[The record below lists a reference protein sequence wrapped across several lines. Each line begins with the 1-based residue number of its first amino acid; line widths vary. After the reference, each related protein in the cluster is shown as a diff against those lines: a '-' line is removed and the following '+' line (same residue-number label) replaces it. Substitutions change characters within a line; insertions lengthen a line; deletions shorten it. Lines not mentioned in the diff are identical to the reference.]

1 LSPGGRRAPAPGD
14 DAQSRRSVID
24 RDEPSGGPVGGRS
37 LGGPDLPGEV
47 TALAHFYRGE
57 LQRSNTWR
65 IRLDATTNWAIIT
78 TGGLLTFGFNTPAR
92 FALVLVLASIIV
104 LFFLVIEAR
113 RYRFYDVWRSRVRL
127 LEVNF
132 VLPFLSD
139 RVCDPRP
146 GWREELARDLLVPR
160 FKISFLEA
168 FGRRLRRNYVW
179 IFLLLVFAWLADLAI
194 HAEAGY
200 SPAEFVGRSGIGW
213 VPGWAVLS
221 LQAVYFAALALI
233 ALATAGRRRAS
244 GQVLEMGETE
254 SCEVV
259 DSNHF

>member
-1 LSPGGRRAPAPGD
+1 MEA
-14 DAQSRRSVID
+14 V
-24 RDEPSGGPVGGRS
+24 S

-57 LQRSNTWR
+57 VQRSNTWR
-65 IRLDATTNWAIIT
+65 IRLDTTTNWAIIT
-78 TGGLLTFGFNTPAR
+78 TGGLLTFGFNTPSR
-92 FALVLVLASIIV
+92 FPLVLVLASIIV

-132 VLPFLSD
+132 MLPFLSD
-139 RVCDPRP
+139 RVCLPQE

-160 FKISFLEA
+160 FKISLWEA
-168 FGRRLRRNYVW
+168 LGRRLRRNYVW

-194 HAEAGY
+194 NLDRGL
-200 SPAEFVGRSGIGW
+200 SVGEFVERSEIGS
-213 VPGWAVLS
+213 VPGWLVLT
-221 LQAVYFAALALI
+221 LQAVYFGVLALLG
-233 ALATAGRRRAS
+233 AATAGRRRAS
-244 GQVLEMGETE
+244 GRVLERTE
-254 SCEVV
+254 PDVCEVV